1 VLNGDD
7 VKDRKKL
14 DSRLTCHPTPRR
26 PQDLSSLPFMGFF
39 QLRQVADCV
48 HRAQPSLHY
57 PKELSSLSGFN
68 MRPPNPVF
76 EMPLP
81 FCVGSP
87 LLPLVSFCFFVLLV
101 SASYPHF
108 DSQAF
113 LSPLAWR
120 VTAQ

>member
-1 VLNGDD
+1 MS
-7 VKDRKKL
+7 KIEKKL
-14 DSRLTCHPTPRR
+14 DSRLTCHPAPRR
-26 PQDLSSLPFMGFF
+26 PQDLSRLPFMGFF
-39 QLRQVADCV
+39 QLRQVADFV

-57 PKELSSLSGFN
+57 PKELSSLSGLN
-68 MRPPNPVF
+68 MHPSNPVF